1 MIDLLRQR
9 GRAILVRREWRS
21 PVLIG
26 TMLLSLG
33 LLLAGLIRGWND
45 LIQYQWHLD
54 WVLLGLSSLTYSASL
69 LLAMLGWSV
78 IIRSLGAN
86 STRRQNAKIYLYS
99 WMARRLPTPAPYLA
113 SRILLYEE
121 IGVPKRITSVGLL
134 WENILL
140 IASSAV
146 LVVLL
151 LPLVSIVSDRI
162 PIVVALAALAVGML
176 FVLHP
181 RLLTWGVNLILRR
194 FGKAPLEAGLR
205 APVAISVLTIYALV
219 WFAGGLI
226 LFLLIRMMY
235 PLEWAVLP
243 FVVQCWALSGLVS
256 YVAFFAPF
264 SFGVREVSLAYL
276 LSLAM
281 PLSVAIVVVVLMRI
295 WNLLNELLWA
305 FIVYKL

>member
-1 MIDLLRQR
+1 MIDLIRQR
-9 GRAILVRREWRS
+9 GRAIWLRREWRS

-26 TMLLSLG
+26 TILLSLG
-33 LLLAGLIRGWND
+33 LMLAGLIRGWQD
-45 LIQYQWHLD
+45 LVQYQWRFD
-54 WVLLGLSSLTYSASL
+54 WLLLGLSSLAYSASL

-78 IIRSLGAN
+78 IIRSLGAM
-86 STRRQNAKIYLYS
+86 STRRQNVKIYLYS
-99 WMARRLPTPAPYLA
+99 WMARRLPTPAPYLT
-113 SRILLYEE
+113 SRVLLYEE
-121 IGVPKRITSVGLL
+121 IGVPKRLTSVALL

-162 PIVVALAALAVGML
+162 PVVAVLAALAVGLL
-176 FVLHP
+176 FVFHP
-181 RLLTWGVNLILRR
+181 RLLTWGVNRVLRR
-194 FGKAPLEAGLR
+194 FGKAPLEVGLR
-205 APVAISVLTIYALV
+205 PPVAIYALAIYALV
-219 WFAGGLI
+219 WLAGGMI

-243 FVVQCWALSGLVS
+243 FVIQCWALSGLVS
-256 YVAFFAPF
+256 YITFFAPI
-264 SFGVREVSLAYL
+264 SFGLREVSLAYL

-281 PLSVAIVVVVLMRI
+281 PLSLAIVVVVLMRI
-295 WNLLNELLWA
+295 WNMVNELLWA

>member
-45 LIQYQWHLD
+45 LIQYRWHLD

-78 IIRSLGAN
+78 IIRSLGAQ
-86 STRRQNAKIYLYS
+86 STSRQNAKIYLYS

-113 SRILLYEE
+113 SRVLLYEE

-146 LVVLL
+146 LAVLL
-151 LPLVSIVSDRI
+151 LPLVSIVSDRF
-162 PIVVALAALAVGML
+162 PVVAVVAAIAVGML
-176 FVLHP
+176 FAIHP

-194 FGKAPLEAGLR
+194 FGKAPLGVSLR
-205 APVAISVLTIYALV
+205 PSVTALAITIYASV

-226 LFLLIRMMY
+226 LFFLICMMY
-235 PLEWAVLP
+235 PLEWGMLP
-243 FVVQCWALSGLVS
+243 FVLQCWVLSGLVS
-256 YVAFFAPF
+256 YIVFFLPF
-264 SFGVREVSLAYL
+264 SFGIREVSLAYL

-281 PLSVAIVVVVLMRI
+281 PLSIAIVVVVLMRI
-295 WNLLNELLWA
+295 WNLLNELVWA